1 MYCDEIRGIFPLLI
15 FPDESIKNNDRIMRP
30 INFHPIW
37 FLNTEGETDSEHV
50 DLIYNGKIYFAKK
63 FQIFSEIKER
73 KVYHKEAPF
82 NMISVIMVLP
92 KDMSFY
98 RKPFLKIISE
108 TIIKDFKG
116 HFPKIIES
124 ETLKEDLIRIPKN
137 ESIINKGDVLKEN
150 IKNFLKAVL
159 EDYFS
164 FIIQY
169 YQKENLVSLES

>member
-1 MYCDEIRGIFPLLI
+1 
-15 FPDESIKNNDRIMRP
+15 
-30 INFHPIW
+30 
-37 FLNTEGETDSEHV
+37 
-50 DLIYNGKIYFAKK
+50 
-63 FQIFSEIKER
+63 
-73 KVYHKEAPF
+73 
-82 NMISVIMVLP
+82 MISVIMVLP

-124 ETLKEDLIRIPKN
+124 ETLKDDLIRIPKN